1 VNAAEH
7 FKRAE
12 DLAAAAH
19 AQTYRSIA
27 GDLRAEEHVAA
38 LAALAQVHATLALT
52 AATADATAFKRELA
66 RANGVE
72 PERQTVDPAA
82 FAAAYLD

>member
-1 VNAAEH
+1 MNGIDY

-12 DLAAAAH
+12 QLADRVASGACNPDDAPAVAAAAQ
-19 AQTYRSIA
+19 AF
-27 GDLRAEEHVAA
+27 
-38 LAALAQVHATLALT
+38 ATLALA

-72 PERQTVDPAA
+72 PSAPSSIDRAA
-82 FAAAYLD
+82 FAAAFLD